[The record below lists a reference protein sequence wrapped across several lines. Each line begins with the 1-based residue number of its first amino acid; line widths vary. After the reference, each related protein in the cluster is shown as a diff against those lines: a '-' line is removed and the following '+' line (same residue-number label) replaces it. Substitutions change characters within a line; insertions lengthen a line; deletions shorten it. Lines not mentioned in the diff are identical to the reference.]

1 MEVNKMEFK
10 DFSELE
16 KTMSDK
22 ALKESDKKFNEM
34 MLGYTLAQI
43 RENLG
48 ITQEELAKRL
58 NIKQSAISKFEKRE
72 AITISKLQEFIKAM
86 GGEVEIN
93 IKFPNKKIKLKHSYQ
108 S

>member
-1 MEVNKMEFK
+1 MEFK

-16 KTMSDK
+16 KDMSEE
-22 ALKESDKKFNEM
+22 ALKESDKKFNE
-34 MLGYTLAQI
+34 LLIGYTLSQI
-43 RENLG
+43 RETRG

-72 AITISKLQEFIKAM
+72 AITLSKLQDFVTAI
-86 GGEVEIN
+86 GGELEIN
-93 IKFPNKKIKLKHSYQ
+93 INFPDKKIKLKPTYQ

>member
-1 MEVNKMEFK
+1 MKFK

-16 KTMSDK
+16 KNMSNE

-43 RENLG
+43 RENQG

-58 NIKQSAISKFEKRE
+58 NINQSAISKFEKRE

-93 IKFPNKKIKLKHSYQ
+93 INFPDKKIKLKHSYQ
-108 S
+108 G